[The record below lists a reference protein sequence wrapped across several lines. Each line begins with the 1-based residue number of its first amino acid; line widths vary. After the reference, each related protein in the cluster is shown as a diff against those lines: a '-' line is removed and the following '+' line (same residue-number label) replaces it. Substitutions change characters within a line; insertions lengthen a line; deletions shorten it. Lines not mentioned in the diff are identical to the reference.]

1 MALGTPTALGTAASA
16 ALGSA
21 SAVSGS
27 FSFTAGEY
35 IYAFVNWQQGTSV
48 PNAGTISDSQGHTWS
63 QLYENTFDPGT
74 GVRHRIRLFRAVSN
88 GNSMTVTVTP
98 ATSGGTEVVLCS
110 IVGVAGA
117 AAYSGNTGFAT
128 TSSGAAA
135 PSLTNAPRADSTV
148 IGWYFTNGGTAISPP
163 TNYTEIQEFASGTGS
178 RIVEC
183 AYDAG
188 SAAQS
193 ASWDFNNFEGALLLE
208 LTAPLEPSLFTNS
221 QTFHQPTVTPGAVDL
236 TPSPLTNTQTFYDPT
251 VASNYTLSPSLFTN
265 AQIFYEPVVVPGSVA
280 LTPSLFTN
288 SQTFYAPTV
297 TDAGFVLYPSL
308 FTNSQIFYAATLVR
322 DTWVPLAAAA
332 GSWSADP
339 AASGTWTPEAAAS
352 GSWAAKS
359 AATGPWTPLPT
370 ATGTWRSIPWTS
382 QTRP

>member
-221 QTFHQPTVTPGAVDL
+221 QVFHGPTVSPGAVGL
-236 TPSPLTNTQTFYDPT
+236 TFALFTNTQTFHGAT
-251 VASNYTLSPSLFTN
+251 AASVYP
-265 AQIFYEPVVVPGSVA
+265 
-280 LTPSLFTN
+280 LTPSLFTGTQTFFGPAVSVGPVTLTPSLFSN
-288 SQTFYAPTV
+288 SQAFHAPAIGVALSPALFTNEQTFYAAQV
-297 TDAGFVLYPSL
+297 DYEQILEASL
-308 FTNSQIFYAATLVR
+308 FTNSQAFYR
-322 DTWVPLAAAA
+322 
-332 GSWSADP
+332 
-339 AASGTWTPEAAAS
+339 PEVAVHKF
-352 GSWAAKS
+352 WR
-359 AATGPWTPLPT
+359 PTPLRP
-370 ATGTWRSIPWTS
+370 AGTVYSR
-382 QTRP
+382 RA